1 MQARTSNLHLS
12 TNPFCIPSFAVR
24 KIQASASTDKAGSKH
39 RKLSH
44 LVNTKCILSH
54 EEYTP
59 AFFCTLEGASR
70 PTLFD
75 KCVRRTRTR
84 LVEPNPE
91 HAGGMS
97 GRPPAGCQSWSI
109 RELGVFRERL
119 TRTHRRGR
127 RQKSRLRHRRRNLPR
142 HRAASCRASWRC
154 LRWRHRACALGLS
167 WDWPPQ
173 GIW

>member
-84 LVEPNPE
+84 LVERTLNRRAE
-91 HAGGMS
+91 CRGGHLRDVNRGLSESWACS
-97 GRPPAGCQSWSI
+97 GNAS
-109 RELGVFRERL
+109 LER
-119 TRTHRRGR
+119 TAAAAAR
-127 RQKSRLRHRRRNLPR
+127 K
-142 HRAASCRASWRC
+142 AASATAGETSPATARRAVV
-154 LRWRHRACALGLS
+154 RAGDVCAGDIVRALS
-167 WDWPPQ
+167 
-173 GIW
+173 G